1 MDSIK
6 EQLVEV
12 CYEWCN
18 GANFATLCKMTDTY
32 EGAIIR
38 TLRRLNELLKQMA
51 NASNIIGNE
60 ELGHKFIEAS

>member
-1 MDSIK
+1 
-6 EQLVEV
+6 
-12 CYEWCN
+12 
-18 GANFATLCKMTDTY
+18 MTDTY

-60 ELGHKFIEAS
+60 ELGHKFTEAS